1 VRLPK
6 VGTWRLRHPSPAHS
20 PMRFLSDS
28 CLAVRG
34 ERASTALGGDAV
46 SLWTGVREGD
56 APLS

>member
-1 VRLPK
+1 LAAPPP
-6 VGTWRLRHPSPAHS
+6 LPAHS

-34 ERASTALGGDAV
+34 ERASTALDGDAV